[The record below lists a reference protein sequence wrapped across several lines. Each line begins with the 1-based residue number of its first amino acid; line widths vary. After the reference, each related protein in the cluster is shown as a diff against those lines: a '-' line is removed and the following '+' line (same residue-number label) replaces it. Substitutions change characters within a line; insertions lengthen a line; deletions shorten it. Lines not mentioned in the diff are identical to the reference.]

1 MPNNAVAAPSSEPSS
16 GDAAASLKKR
26 IVALAA
32 ASGRGLDATAAQ
44 KAAAASLIADLIAVN
59 PTSDPAMSAKVNG
72 DWELQSVKRSREKT
86 LSQTFLAFFFFFTSV
101 VSSFRLVVSH
111 ILPRGHRTV
120 VLGVYVVLLFP
131 TPGPGAEG
139 ARRFLFFFPSAAFA
153 FAFAFFAA
161 FSSL

>member
-86 LSQTFLAFFFFFTSV
+86 LSQTFLAFFFFLQASSRRF
-101 VSSFRLVVSH
+101 VSSFR
-111 ILPRGHRTV
+111 T
-120 VLGVYVVLLFP
+120 
-131 TPGPGAEG
+131 
-139 ARRFLFFFPSAAFA
+139 
-153 FAFAFFAA
+153 
-161 FSSL
+161 FSRAVTAP

>member
-1 MPNNAVAAPSSEPSS
+1 MSSASALASRPAAAAPLRASVARRARRAATSTRAVAVDPDAANNAVAAPSSEPSS

-86 LSQTFLAFFFFFTSV
+86 FLASFFFFLQASSRRF
-101 VSSFRLVVSH
+101 VSSFR
-111 ILPRGHRTV
+111 T
-120 VLGVYVVLLFP
+120 
-131 TPGPGAEG
+131 
-139 ARRFLFFFPSAAFA
+139 
-153 FAFAFFAA
+153 
-161 FSSL
+161 FSRAVITAP

>member
-1 MPNNAVAAPSSEPSS
+1 MRLLLDDYTRATAYDASYAP
-16 GDAAASLKKR
+16 
-26 IVALAA
+26 LAA
-32 ASGRGLDATAAQ
+32 D
-44 KAAAASLIADLIAVN
+44 